1 MKKITGIIGGMA
13 LMLCMAGCS
22 WQMPEKVS
30 VKTQAEYNFSLG
42 NFEKDFSED
51 LSIDKLLKDVE
62 LPNNGKIYDYW
73 PNKDAKATQQFL
85 MYMPIQEIPIDISQ
99 YFDKG
104 TLADNIKNISFE
116 KEIEVPKVD
125 FSFALDVG
133 LEKVNEQIT
142 NSFKLAG
149 PIKTYSNS
157 EFGSVLSQFAD
168 YLSYEKGYLVVK
180 AYAVNDPT
188 QILSATSVEGLIGS
202 EVDTGYYGTVSISSN
217 GKTIS
222 GVFNN
227 GIAEINLANNGG
239 FDFKADDINISF
251 SYTPSIYN
259 PLDGNDYPTKVF
271 IATIDKSREYQIKK
285 VTGLT
290 LNSFDFPVTQEIDAL
305 SSLKDGGVEGCT
317 IGEGE
322 LELDFAF
329 PKEWENVSASYNVTL
344 TGGMNLSTG
353 QQTTANTE
361 PVKIDLADKAITVD
375 KINAAINF
383 ALSLTD
389 ATIDFTKKPG
399 IGIES
404 SIREIKAVTVKLSDT
419 SLSFDETQELPDSV
433 LDVVQSIALKQC
445 GIKGTYT
452 NTLPAGNTITLKVF
466 SDFFNIHDSE
476 NITQGKGFTLEGDKK
491 DNSGEISILSE
502 NESRTV
508 NLSKNP
514 SPTAYPKE
522 FKEFDFKVDVGLPG
536 NDSSKITVQNV
547 KPDTTYKFAINLEPV
562 IDWEAVTV
570 NLDSLTSST
579 QASDMADTIGTGF
592 NPSSITSSLKDVL
605 GEDFANNIELPDC
618 KLKIYLTAPEID
630 LLKNL
635 NLSNTSF
642 RMFYGTTP
650 AEGSNDKPTKIGDY
664 EKNILKNGKMVQ
676 IDEDGKETYE
686 DIKFQPA
693 PVIKVDEKND
703 KLVTEK
709 FESKPSIEIAVSD
722 LFTATTEAETEGAQ
736 LCVDY
741 NVSFGG
747 VQNGTDEDGNPRS
760 GITIKKTDLENSNS
774 AAGSIG
780 IYAVI
785 ELPLSF
791 KIKCS
796 DPSQNALNIDLTKL
810 MKKDENK
817 DGNSA
822 QQTNE
827 DEDIFGRKEASGM
840 DDIKKY
846 IEAIK
851 SVELRYKPLAFPISS
866 NNDIKVDVRLKEGTR
881 DVYTQDFDLSTN
893 KGGTFTIDVDEMEE
907 MLDAYPLK
915 LAANIVVPN
924 NTMIS
929 IPREK
934 KVNVNLEIGME
945 TDGKIELFD
954 GKNK

>member
-1 MKKITGIIGGMA
+1 MKKITGIIGGTA

-227 GIAEINLANNGG
+227 GIAKINLANNGG

-290 LNSFDFPVTQEIDAL
+290 LDNFDFPVTQEIDAL

-361 PVKIDLADKAITVD
+361 PVKIDLANKAITVD

-618 KLKIYLTAPEID
+618 NLYLYLTCPEGLDILEGLD
-630 LLKNL
+630 LGQ
-635 NLSNTSF
+635 SSF
-642 RMFYGTTP
+642 KMFYGTTP
-650 AEGSNDKPTKIGDY
+650 AEGSNDKPTKIGSY
-664 EKNILKNGKMVQ
+664 EKKFLENGKKINKDGLPEPINFVSVPVIETETNNNKLVVKNLDDELKNSTLTIG
-676 IDEDGKETYE
+676 
-686 DIKFQPA
+686 
-693 PVIKVDEKND
+693 
-703 KLVTEK
+703 L
-709 FESKPSIEIAVSD
+709 SD
-722 LFTATTEAETEGAQ
+722 LFAATTEANTEGSQ

-741 NVSFGG
+741 NISFGG
-747 VQNGTDEDGNPRS
+747 ISGGTKT
-760 GITIKKTDLENSNS
+760 ITKDKLNNSQS
-774 AAGSIG
+774 GSIG
-780 IYAVI
+780 IYAI
-785 ELPLSF
+785 IKLPLSF

-796 DPSQNALNIDLTKL
+796 DPSQNELNIDLTKL

-817 DGNSA
+817 DGNST
-822 QQTNE
+822 QQTDEN
-827 DEDIFGRKEASGM
+827 EDIFGRKEASGM

-851 SVELRYKPLAFPISS
+851 TVEIRYKPNAFPIASS
-866 NNDIKVDVRLKEGTR
+866 EDISIEVKLMEGTR

-893 KGGTFTIDVDEMEE
+893 KGGTFPIDVDDMED
-907 MLDAYPLK
+907 MFDAYPLK